1 MESINLRERAEV
13 AVRLTRREV
22 ALCSHEDIQRLVH
35 DLQVHQVEL
44 EMQNESLLDARREV
58 ELSQEEYQELFESA
72 PAGYVILDNSGRVLR
87 ANLAALTMLR
97 VPRRNVTGDRL
108 LAFVA
113 PSDRALLRACMDSAH
128 AQRRARCEL
137 RLCADTG
144 PLTVVCADISV
155 TPKRGTNC
163 LVVLTDI
170 SELKRSEAS
179 TNRLNEQL
187 EARNRELE
195 SAIAARAEG
204 SAERDRLQA
213 RLRESDR
220 FESLGLLAAGI
231 AHDFN
236 NLLVTVLGNAE
247 LLLLDPDVPDDWRD
261 SLALIKS
268 AGHSAADLT
277 RDLLMF
283 AGRAELNLTAVNL
296 PEIAA
301 SALALLQSRR
311 PAGVR
316 LDSRL
321 DDDLPA
327 IEADPGQVNQVLMN
341 LVTNAAEAIDG
352 RGQITVHAR
361 SEWLDTAALAS
372 FQQQRGAEPGHFV
385 ILQVQDSGLGIDAAT
400 IARIFDPF
408 FSTKF
413 TGRGLGLASVLGIV
427 QRHRGALRVRT
438 QPGQGTSFEIA
449 FRVAKH
455 AVLAPAD
462 VPSEH
467 DWVGSG
473 RLLLIDD
480 DDGVRSVLA
489 QMLRSIGYD
498 VTEAA
503 GGRSGL
509 ELFERTPF
517 PLVVLDWLMPGF
529 SGEQV
534 LKALHALD
542 ATLPVVLVSGYSAQD
557 FESYGASVVRLQKPM
572 TICELRDALRAVDA
586 TQAAHAQ

>member
-13 AVRLTRREV
+13 AVRLTRDDV
-22 ALCSHEDIQRLVH
+22 AHCSHEEIQRLVH
-35 DLQVHQVEL
+35 ELQVHQVEL
-44 EMQNESLLDARREV
+44 EMQNELLLESRREV
-58 ELSQEEYQELFESA
+58 DLSQEQYQELFESA
-72 PAGYVILDNSGRVLR
+72 PAGYVMLDKSGRVLR
-87 ANLAALTMLR
+87 ANIAALTMLR
-97 VPRRNVTGDRL
+97 VSQASMAGHRL
-108 LAFVA
+108 LELVT
-113 PSDRALLRACMDSAH
+113 PSDRALLKSCIDSAH
-128 AQRRARCEL
+128 AHRRGRCEL
-137 RLCADTG
+137 RPCNDAG
-144 PLTVVCADISV
+144 SLTVVRADISASPSR
-155 TPKRGTNC
+155 TSDC

-170 SELKRSEAS
+170 SELKCSQES
-179 TNRLNEQL
+179 TDRLNEQL
-187 EARNRELE
+187 EVRNRELE
-195 SAIAARAEG
+195 AAMAARAES
-204 SAERDRLQA
+204 SAERESLQA

-247 LLLLDPDVPDDWRD
+247 LLLLERDVPDSWRE
-261 SLALIKS
+261 SLKLIKS
-268 AGHSAADLT
+268 AGHSAANLT

-283 AGRAELNLTAVNL
+283 AGHAELNLTAVKL
-296 PEIAA
+296 PQIAA

-311 PAGVR
+311 PSGVR
-316 LDSRL
+316 LESRL
-321 DDDLPA
+321 DHDLPA
-327 IEADPGQVNQVLMN
+327 IEADPGQINQVLMN

-352 RGQITVHAR
+352 RGDITVQAR
-361 SEWLDTAALAS
+361 SEWLDAAALAS
-372 FQQQRGAEPGHFV
+372 FQQKRGAEPGHFV

-449 FRVAKH
+449 LRVAKH
-455 AVLAPAD
+455 PAKAQLD
-462 VPSEH
+462 IVCEA

-473 RLLLIDD
+473 PLLLIDD
-480 DDGVRSVLA
+480 DDGVRNVLS
-489 QMLRSIGYD
+489 QMLRSLGFD

-503 GGRSGL
+503 GGRIGL

-542 ATLPVVLVSGYSAQD
+542 PALPVVLVSGYSAED

-572 TICELRDALRAVDA
+572 TIAELRDALRAVGA
-586 TQAAHAQ
+586 TQAIHA